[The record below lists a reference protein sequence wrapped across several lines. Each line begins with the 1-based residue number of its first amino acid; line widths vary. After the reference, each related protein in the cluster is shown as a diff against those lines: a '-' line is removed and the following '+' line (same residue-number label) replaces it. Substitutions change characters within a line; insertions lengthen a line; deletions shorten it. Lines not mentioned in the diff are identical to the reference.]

1 VSSREASLLH
11 PRTLIAFTIATL
23 IWGTTWFVILGQ
35 FGPVPASWSVTYR
48 FAIAAAAMFVYAGL
62 TRAPLALDREGHLL
76 ALICGIPQFCINY
89 NTVYAAERHVTS
101 GLVAVIFALL
111 LVPNSIMARI
121 FLGQRMAGRFIL
133 GSAVAALGVALL
145 FVQEMRTSSAS
156 REDVLLGILFTVAAV
171 LAASAANTMQG
182 SRRVQQR
189 PIVAMVAW
197 SMVYGVIAN
206 ALVAWI
212 GDGPPVLDPRP
223 VYWAG
228 LIYLGVLGSAVAFAL
243 YYYVIRSVGPG
254 TAAYSS
260 LLIPLIA
267 MLISTLFEGYR
278 WSALAIAGGL
288 LALAGLAIALR
299 SRKPPSAEV
308 AEQEAI
314 STP

>member
-1 VSSREASLLH
+1 VSRPEGSLLH
-11 PRTLIAFTIATL
+11 LRTFAAFAVATL

-48 FAIAAAAMFVYAGL
+48 FAIAAAAMFAYAGV
-62 TRAPLALDREGHLL
+62 TRAPLAIDGNGHLL
-76 ALICGIPQFCINY
+76 ALACGIPQFCINY
-89 NTVYAAERHVTS
+89 NTVYAAERHITS

-111 LVPNSIMARI
+111 LVPNSIMARL

-133 GSAVAALGVALL
+133 GSAVAAIGVALL

-156 REDVLLGILFTVAAV
+156 REDVALGILFTLAAV

-182 SRRVQQR
+182 SARVGSR

-223 VYWAG
+223 AYWAG
-228 LIYLGVLGSAVAFAL
+228 LLYLGVLGSAVAFAL
-243 YYYVIRSVGPG
+243 YYHVIRSVGPG

-278 WSALAIAGGL
+278 WTPLAAAGGL
-288 LALAGLAIALR
+288 LAMAGLAIALR
-299 SRKPPSAEV
+299 SRKSPSPDL

>member
-1 VSSREASLLH
+1 VSDRQESLLQF
-11 PRTLIAFTIATL
+11 RTLIPFAVATL

-48 FAIAAAAMFVYAGL
+48 FAIAAVAMFVYAGV
-62 TRAPLALDREGHLL
+62 TRAPLAIDRGGHWL

-89 NTVYAAERHVTS
+89 NTVYAAERHITS

-111 LVPNSIMARI
+111 LVPNSIMARL
-121 FLGQRMAGRFIL
+121 FLGQRMSGRFIL
-133 GSAVAALGVALL
+133 GSAVAALGVGLL
-145 FVQEMRTSSAS
+145 FVQEMRTSTAS
-156 REDVLLGILFTVAAV
+156 RDDVLLGIAFTLAAV

-182 SRRVQQR
+182 SKRVQSR

-228 LIYLGVLGSAVAFAL
+228 LLYLGVLGSAVAFAL
-243 YYYVIRSVGPG
+243 YYQVIRSVGPG

-260 LLIPLIA
+260 LVIPLIA

-278 WSALAIAGGL
+278 WTP
-288 LALAGLAIALR
+288 LALAGGALAMAGLVIALQ
-299 SRKPPSAEV
+299 SRRPPTPEIC
-308 AEQEAI
+308 EQEAI